1 MRRHVAADF
10 GRRILPVA
18 QRPTHVHTPAAR
30 THHECTAPHNSEQY
44 RGTSCAIFGQ
54 FSHASTARVS
64 KFTRRSISVQFRK
77 LYRAGTVPPQLIVC
91 VTKFTRASISVH
103 LPYFKARQARVWP
116 CAGRARQN
124 RRRRGA
130 PRTSALHLGSARCGT
145 AGTYSGGPTWQ
156 TRAQTNSKSGTLLES
171 VGRRGLV

>member
-91 VTKFTRASISVH
+91 VTKFTRRSISVQFRK
-103 LPYFKARQARVWP
+103 LYR
-116 CAGRARQN
+116 
-124 RRRRGA
+124 
-130 PRTSALHLGSARCGT
+130 
-145 AGTYSGGPTWQ
+145 AGTVPPQLIVCVTKF
-156 TRAQTNSKSGTLLES
+156 TRRSISVQFRKLFRRMHRPHVCQNSRDDLFPCNFANCTEPAPCRLN
-171 VGRRGLV
+171 